1 MTQERENNLDKE
13 IKDLQSLAENLVSY
27 GRSLGAE
34 EIEVAVA
41 TGREFSVNVRLQ
53 AIEDLTEAN
62 FRYLSMKIIKD
73 KKVASASS
81 SDLSLETLKDL
92 MRKAVKRAELANK
105 DEWAGLPT
113 PTEPYPDPAS
123 LCLYDPE
130 IACLEPRKKI
140 ELAFETEKIALADS
154 RITNSHG
161 ASFGSSEGAYILA
174 NSHGFSGFYK
184 ATSCSLS
191 LSLQAGDT
199 DNRVEDGWFSSK
211 RFFQE
216 LDPPEAIA
224 KKAVERTTRLLK
236 PQKIKTQSIPVIF
249 EPSQTA
255 WLLGFLF
262 TCVAGTSIY
271 HRASFLVDKLGEKIA
286 TSQITVIDDGL
297 IPGKLGSRPF
307 DSEGVPTRKT
317 IVIDSGILRNYLCN
331 TYAARKLNLS
341 STGNAEGGGIGPNNF
356 YLVPGE
362 LSPEEIIASLDRG
375 LILVKTIGHGLNPVT
390 GDISRGAFGLWVEKG
405 EILYPVSEITIAG
418 NLGEILNQIELI
430 GSDLKFETS
439 VCGPTIKV
447 AELTVAGE

>member
-1 MTQERENNLDKE
+1 MTSEKNCHLEKE
-13 IKDLQSLAENLVSY
+13 IKDLQLLAERLVSY
-27 GRSLGAE
+27 GQSLGAD

-62 FRYLSMKIIKD
+62 FRYLSLKVIKE
-73 KKVASASS
+73 KRVASASS

-92 MRKAVKRAELANK
+92 MKTAVKRAELASP
-105 DEWAGLPT
+105 DDCAGLPDSV
-113 PTEPYPDPAS
+113 EPYVDPAS
-123 LCLYDPE
+123 LNLFDPE
-130 IACLEPRKKI
+130 IVQLEPKEKI
-140 ELAFETEKIALADS
+140 NLALQTEKIALADP

-161 ASFGSSEGAYILA
+161 ASFGTSEGAFILV
-174 NSHGFSGFYK
+174 NSAGFSGFYK

-191 LSLQAGDT
+191 VGLQAGDT
-199 DNRVEDGWFSSK
+199 DDRVEDGWFSSK
-211 RFFQE
+211 RFFSE
-216 LDPPEAIA
+216 LEPPEAVA
-224 KKAVERTTRLLK
+224 RKAIERTVRLLK
-236 PQKIKTQSIPVIF
+236 PRKIKTQSVPVIF
-249 EPSQTA
+249 EPAQTS

-286 TSQITVIDDGL
+286 SDQITVIDDGL
-297 IPGKLGSRPF
+297 MPGKLGTRPF

-317 IVIDSGILRNYLCN
+317 VVIEAGILKNYLCN
-331 TYAARKLNLS
+331 TYAARKLNLN

-356 YLVPGE
+356 YLLPGKS
-362 LSPEEIIASLDRG
+362 SPEEIIASLDKG

-418 NLGEILNQIELI
+418 NLAEILKSIELI
-430 GSDLKFETS
+430 GSDLKFETA